1 MKVNSNGDVLLICL
15 YVDDLNFTGNNSHM
29 IKEFK
34 KAMTQEFEMTDIG
47 LMSFFLGIEVKQNN
61 EGIFISQEAYAKE
74 ILKRFNMNNCKPVS
88 TPIECGVKLSKIGEG
103 QVIDATLFKSMVG
116 SLCYLTCT

>member
-15 YVDDLNFTGNNSHM
+15 YVDDLIFTGNNSHM

-34 KAMTQEFEMTDIG
+34 KTMTQEFEMTDIG